1 MKKNYFLV
9 VLLWISIVGC
19 TKHNTPVTPLDD
31 LADSSAV
38 IKYSGEFM
46 DGPYGRVSGGAVIY
60 LEGSQFKL
68 ALENTSISNGPDL
81 HVYLSREVQPVNYID
96 LGLLRSTGGNQLYTI
111 PGMPDFTDYKYALI
125 HCQRFNH
132 LFGSAAVR

>member
-9 VLLWISIVGC
+9 IFLWIVIAGC

-31 LADSSAV
+31 VVDSSAV

-46 DGPYGRVSGGAVIY
+46 DGPYGRVDGRAVIY
-60 LEGSQFKL
+60 LQGTAFKL
-68 ALENTSISNGPDL
+68 ALENISISNGPDL

-96 LGLLRSTGGNQLYTI
+96 LGLLRSTGGNQLYQI
-111 PGMPDFTDYKYALI
+111 PGAPDFADYKYALI

-132 LFGSAAVR
+132 LFGSAALR